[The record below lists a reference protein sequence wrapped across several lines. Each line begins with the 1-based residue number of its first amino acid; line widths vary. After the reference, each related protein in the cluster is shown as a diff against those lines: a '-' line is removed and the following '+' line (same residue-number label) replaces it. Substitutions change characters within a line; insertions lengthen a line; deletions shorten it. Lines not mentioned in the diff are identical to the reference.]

1 MQISSLIR
9 SGCDQRILALVILA
23 RSLWLQGYADRA
35 VTTATQALGRAN
47 ALDHPVS
54 LCVCSMVAVTVF
66 LWTGDWSEADTSI
79 DRLIAHSK
87 EHSLGPYHVIGF
99 GLKGKLSFQRGDTEA
114 ACGY

>member
-87 EHSLGPYHVIGF
+87 EHSLALQLPF
-99 GLKGKLSFQRGDTEA
+99 LKASESMGNHDSKIVDAGSVD
-114 ACGY
+114 